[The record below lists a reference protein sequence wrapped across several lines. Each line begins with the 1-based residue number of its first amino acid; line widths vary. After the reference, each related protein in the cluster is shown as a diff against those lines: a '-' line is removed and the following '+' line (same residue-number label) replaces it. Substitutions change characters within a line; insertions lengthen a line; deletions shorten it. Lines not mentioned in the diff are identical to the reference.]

1 MNTKIKLLIINSTLE
16 KSGLTNVIL
25 NICKNIDYQKFDV
38 NILTLSIEPTSSLW
52 SSFKKLPI
60 KIESIGLNRINWIFK
75 GKTALINKVN
85 EINPDIIQT
94 ISYRGTVSTIKY
106 LNSYKIVSTLQ
117 ADIHKNY
124 TDTYGK
130 IIGNYIANQ
139 ELSAFKNANSKIVC
153 SNSLKQVYSSQIAN
167 INVVQNGIDNT
178 IFHKIDSKQKTE
190 LRTKLG
196 YKNND
201 TIFISVGALSKRKD
215 PLTIINAFKK
225 STIGKDS
232 KLIFLGNGPLLNQCI
247 SASKG
252 LNIEFIGN
260 VDNTH
265 EYYKI
270 ADAFISASSSEGLP
284 NSVLEAGMCGLFCY
298 LSNIPQHT
306 EIFEEVKTQ
315 AVFFN
320 CGDVN
325 ELAKQIDNY
334 KTTSKSEKS
343 IDFNA
348 LKMAKQYEEIYL
360 NIYKNT

>member
-1 MNTKIKLLIINSTLE
+1 MTTKIKLLIINSTLE

-38 NILTLSIEPTSSLW
+38 NILTLSMEPASSLW

-60 KIESIGLNRINWIFK
+60 NIESLNLNRIDWIFK

-85 EINPDIIQT
+85 EIKPDIIQT
-94 ISYRGTVSTIKY
+94 ISFRGTVSAIKY

-139 ELSAFKNANSKIVC
+139 ELNAFKNANCKIVC
-153 SNSLKQVYSSQIAN
+153 SNSLKQVYSSQISD
-167 INVVQNGIDNT
+167 INVIQNGIDNS
-178 IFHKIDSKQKTE
+178 IFNKIDYKQKNE

-196 YKNND
+196 YENNN
-201 TIFISVGALSKRKD
+201 TIFISVGALSNRKD
-215 PLTIINAFKK
+215 PLTIIEAFKK
-225 STIGKDS
+225 SSIGRDS
-232 KLIFLGNGPLLNQCI
+232 KLLFLGNGPLLSQCI
-247 SASKG
+247 SASEG

-265 EYYKI
+265 EYYKM

-320 CGDVN
+320 CGNIN

-334 KTTSKSEKS
+334 QTTKSEKS